1 MKVMI
6 NFVEILALLRHI
18 CVLISSCISSFTFSF
33 KKKLKMILRTYAT
46 VTKSTIFIVC
56 YECRDL

>member
-18 CVLISSCISSFTFSF
+18 CVLISSCISSFTFL

-56 YECRDL
+56 YQCRDL